1 MPIRNVALLRD
12 RQPDPERKAIEQ
24 ENIGLAMRVLNT
36 LPLRD
41 RQVLIRFYL
50 QEQSP
55 RQICRELGLTPT
67 QFRLTKSR
75 AKARFTELGRA
86 RLARRAGFL
95 PAAAAA
101 AD

>member
-1 MPIRNVALLRD
+1 M
-12 RQPDPERKAIEQ
+12 
-24 ENIGLAMRVLNT
+24 
-36 LPLRD
+36 
-41 RQVLIRFYL
+41 RFYL

-55 RQICRELGLTPT
+55 RQICRDLGLTPT

-86 RLARRAGFL
+86 RFARRAGFL
-95 PAAAAA
+95 ATAAAS